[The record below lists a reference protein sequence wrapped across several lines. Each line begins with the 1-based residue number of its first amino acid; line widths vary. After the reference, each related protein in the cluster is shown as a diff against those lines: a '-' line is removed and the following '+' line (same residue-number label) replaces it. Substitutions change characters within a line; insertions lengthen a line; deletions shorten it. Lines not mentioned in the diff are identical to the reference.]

1 MAPVSLRLVAYAL
14 RRAAFAIALVFLV
27 SSAALLLAD
36 LAPGDVTAELFA
48 AGASPETL
56 ARERVRL
63 GLDRP
68 VAERYAAWVR
78 RAVRLDLGTSLRY
91 QRPVSDLL
99 PERIGNTAILGAT
112 ALAMATLIGLP
123 LGVFTGSRTGW
134 LPRLVRTLSIVAVSI
149 PPLIASLLLALLAA
163 RTGWFPV
170 GGMTSA
176 AAGGTGW
183 LTALP
188 SHLWHLTLPA
198 FALALPFAAT
208 IERLQSEST
217 NAALGE
223 PYILAARARGVGE
236 TRLIWRH
243 AFRQSV
249 RPVVAIYGILI
260 GSVFSGSFAVEI
272 VTAWPGLGRLMYDA
286 LVSRDSVL
294 AAGCAAA
301 GAVFLA
307 AGTLITDVLLVSL
320 DPRTRRDEA

>member
-1 MAPVSLRLVAYAL
+1 MALVPLRLLGYAM
-14 RRAAFAIALVFLV
+14 RRVAFAVALVFLV
-27 SSAALLLAD
+27 SSAALVLAD

-56 ARERVRL
+56 ARERARL

-68 VAERYAAWVR
+68 VIERYGVWVR

-91 QRPVSDLL
+91 QRPVADLL
-99 PERIGNTAILGAT
+99 PARVGNTAILGAT
-112 ALAMATLIGLP
+112 ALAMATLVGLP

-134 LPRLVRTLSIVAVSI
+134 LPRLVRLLSLVAVSI
-149 PPLIASLLLALLAA
+149 PPLIGSLLLALLAA

-170 GGMTSA
+170 GGMATTE
-176 AAGGTGW
+176 GQGW

-188 SHLWHLTLPA
+188 SHLWHLALPA
-198 FALALPFAAT
+198 LALSLPFAAT

-217 NAALGE
+217 ASALEE
-223 PYILAARARGVGE
+223 PYILAARARGIGE
-236 TRLIWRH
+236 TRLVWRH
-243 AFRQSV
+243 ALRQSV

-272 VTAWPGLGRLMYDA
+272 VTSWPGLGRLMYDA

-307 AGTLITDVLLVSL
+307 AGTVFADLLLAAL
-320 DPRTRRDEA
+320 DPHWRQDG